1 MLRISGF
8 PSLLLAFAWGFAV
21 FLPSPST
28 SDEVAALGAF
38 KNAISDD
45 PFSRLSD
52 WNPNDENPCKW
63 TGVRCSS
70 YPQSYVI
77 FIVLSNSSLKGFL
90 TPQLAMLH
98 WLQELVLDNN
108 LLIGSI
114 PYQLSMLENLLV
126 LDLSVNQLSGPIPPE
141 LGNLTSIT
149 KIDLH
154 SNRFTGA
161 IPLEL
166 GQLANLVDLRLD
178 WNRLDGVIPGSNDS
192 NMLASQSNTSG
203 LCQLTHLRVANFSY
217 NYFVGQIPSCMNY
230 LPRSSFQGNCFSSDS
245 SMFQS
250 CDGECKNQV
259 KCILRNSSDSN
270 EASTSNYSE
279 GRRHKKFSQP
289 IWLLILEISTGALV
303 LVFLITCIFTA
314 CNRCKRK
321 RSIFSRR
328 KIPRLKDRPAVSIDI
343 NLLKHVLK
351 MNYQDLE
358 AACED
363 FSNITGSYLHSVVYK
378 GTLRNGLEIAV
389 ISLSITEDRW
399 TSSHEHAFVNEVADL
414 SRINHENAAKLL
426 GYCQENTPFAR
437 MVVFEYASNGT
448 LYEHINCSDGGQL
461 SWLRRMKI
469 AIGISSG
476 LRYLHTELQPPLTIS
491 ELSSDS
497 VYLTEDFS
505 PKLVDFERWNNTLS
519 KSRMHSGHIMHGG
532 SIDNIEDVRRSQFRN
547 VQKNIYA
554 FGVILLE
561 LISGKPPYSKERGGL
576 LDWAKEY
583 LDHPEEREKL
593 IDPELKYF
601 KPEDL
606 SIICN
611 VVSLCLE
618 SEPSKRPSMQILSA
632 MLEDGID
639 ITAAAVLKE
648 SSLAW
653 AELLIAS

>member
-28 SDEVAALGAF
+28 SDEVKIFAVAALGAF

-250 CDGECKNQV
+250 CDGE
-259 KCILRNSSDSN
+259 CILRNSSDSN

-505 PKLVDFERWNNTLS
+505 PK
-519 KSRMHSGHIMHGG
+519 
-532 SIDNIEDVRRSQFRN
+532 
-547 VQKNIYA
+547 
-554 FGVILLE
+554 
-561 LISGKPPYSKERGGL
+561 
-576 LDWAKEY
+576 AKEY